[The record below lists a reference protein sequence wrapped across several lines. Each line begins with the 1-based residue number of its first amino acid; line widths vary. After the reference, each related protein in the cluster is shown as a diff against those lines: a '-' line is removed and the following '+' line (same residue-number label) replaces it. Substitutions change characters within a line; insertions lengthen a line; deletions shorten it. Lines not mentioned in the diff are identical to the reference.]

1 MSQRGYFA
9 CDYHHSKQWLCCLFM
24 VHGLAAESW
33 PHFAS
38 QWDAGFHMGNGNVF
52 TGFRSHG
59 LLSRHPHRMQ
69 TAPEVTSVFP
79 PRLYSACCRG
89 QFETLT
95 RGFLEEPYGKAYFGR
110 YVTEM
115 EGWVSKK
122 ANKKQNC
129 ENETLKVRKA
139 ELCFFFTYQ
148 CGFFFAIIVQQVTS
162 RVMWTEKIQIE
173 TMDYDYYY

>member
-69 TAPEVTSVFP
+69 TAPEVMSVFP
-79 PRLYSACCRG
+79 PRLYSECCRG

-95 RGFLEEPYGKAYFGR
+95 RGFLEELYGKAYFGR

-122 ANKKQNC
+122 ANKKQNW
-129 ENETLKVRKA
+129 EWDVKSEKSWAV
-139 ELCFFFTYQ
+139 FFFLLINV
-148 CGFFFAIIVQQVTS
+148 GFFLQS
-162 RVMWTEKIQIE
+162 
-173 TMDYDYYY
+173 